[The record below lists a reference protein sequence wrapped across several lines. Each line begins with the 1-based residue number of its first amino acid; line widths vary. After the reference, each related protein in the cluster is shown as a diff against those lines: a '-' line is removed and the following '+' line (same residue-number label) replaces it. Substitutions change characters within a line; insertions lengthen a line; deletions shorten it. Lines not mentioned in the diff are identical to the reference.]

1 MRNRKLLFAGVLVV
15 MVLAMSSV
23 AFAQQSATP
32 KDQTLGDV
40 IKAGGFIG
48 FIIIG
53 MSVAA
58 LALAIEHLI
67 TVRRDKIVPPE
78 LIDELEALFEEEEY
92 QEALELCESEPN
104 FLTNILSA
112 GLPKINAGFDAMEKA
127 MDEVSEEETIK
138 LQQKISWLNL
148 IANIAPMM
156 GLLGTVAGMIRA
168 FNEITKLGPN
178 VTPADLSTGIS
189 QALVTTMLGLI
200 VAIPTMAFF
209 FFFRNRVIKVSL
221 ELAAIA
227 DDLVE
232 RFRPQQQ

>member
-1 MRNRKLLFAGVLVV
+1 MRNKKLLFAGVLVL
-15 MVLAMSSV
+15 MVCAMASTALA
-23 AFAQQSATP
+23 AGP
-32 KDQTLGDV
+32 KDKTLGDV
-40 IKAGGFIG
+40 IKDGGLIG
-48 FIIIG
+48 FVIIG

-58 LALAIEHLI
+58 LALFIEHAI
-67 TVRRDKIVPPE
+67 TIRRDKIVPPE
-78 LIDELEALFEEEEY
+78 LVDELEALFEEEEY

-148 IANIAPMM
+148 IGNISPMM
-156 GLLGTVAGMIRA
+156 GLLGTVYGMIVA
-168 FNEITKLGPN
+168 FNTITKLGQN
-178 VTPADLSTGIS
+178 VTPADLSQGIS
-189 QALVTTMLGLI
+189 AALVTTMLGLI
-200 VAIPTMAFF
+200 VAIPTMAAFF
-209 FFFRNRVIKVSL
+209 YFRNKVVKVSL